1 MNYRDYPEQ
10 LNTAGRRFSIEG
22 WNSFATAYMKGGN
35 LDAMK
40 RGRMLCYAQVPR
52 ACRATIK
59 VRTPDNQDEKD
70 VPPLAA
76 QGGRSPTGGASG
88 GKFA

>member
-1 MNYRDYPEQ
+1 MPGSVGEDAREAGMPCPRCGNPKNYVYGHRVGCTRCDM
-10 LNTAGRRFSIEG
+10 RWSITCG
-22 WNSFATAYMKGGN
+22 TVM
-35 LDAMK
+35 
-40 RGRMLCYAQVPR
+40 
-52 ACRATIK
+52 CRATIK

>member
-1 MNYRDYPEQ
+1 MFDPSTCRTYSDRQQPKDLPP
-10 LNTAGRRFSIEG
+10 S
-22 WNSFATAYMKGGN
+22 ATSVLHLSALESGLSAPG
-35 LDAMK
+35 
-40 RGRMLCYAQVPR
+40 
-52 ACRATIK
+52 CRATIK